1 MLSRRLMIAAGFCG
15 LWAVSGCSG
24 TPAKETPTG
33 VKGIVTLAGKPL
45 PEGTVSFSNS
55 ATGNA
60 AVAQLGAEGK
70 FTVTG
75 GVVPGEYKVTITPP
89 TPTPDNPAPKASA
102 IPEKYR
108 NEATS
113 DLKAKISS
121 GANDLKFE
129 LN

>member
-1 MLSRRLMIAAGFCG
+1 MFSRRMIIAICMSG
-15 LWAVSGCSG
+15 LWATSGCSG

-45 PEGTVSFSNS
+45 TEGTVSFSNS
-55 ATGNA
+55 STGNGA
-60 AVAQLGAEGK
+60 IAQVGAEGK
-70 FTVTG
+70 FSVTG

-89 TPTPDNPAPKASA
+89 TPTPENPAPKQSA

-108 NEATS
+108 TEATT
-113 DLKAKISS
+113 DLKAKVTAGS
-121 GANDLKFE
+121 NDLKFE

>member
-1 MLSRRLMIAAGFCG
+1 MISRRMMVVAGFYG
-15 LWAVSGCSG
+15 LWSLSGCGG

-33 VKGIVTLAGKPL
+33 VKGVVTLAGKPL
-45 PEGTVSFSNS
+45 SEGTVNFSNS
-55 ATGNA
+55 STGNG
-60 AVAQLGAEGK
+60 AVAQLGSEGK

-89 TPTPDNPAPKASA
+89 TPTPENPAPKPSS
-102 IPEKYR
+102 IPDKYR
-108 NEATS
+108 NEATT

>member
-1 MLSRRLMIAAGFCG
+1 MISRRMMVVAGFCG
-15 LWAVSGCSG
+15 LWSLSGCGG

-33 VKGIVTLAGKPL
+33 VKGVVTLAGKPL
-45 PEGTVSFSNS
+45 SEGTVNFSNS
-55 ATGNA
+55 STGNG

-89 TPTPDNPAPKASA
+89 TPTPENPAPKPSS
-102 IPEKYR
+102 IPDKYR
-108 NEATS
+108 NEATT

>member
-1 MLSRRLMIAAGFCG
+1 MMVVAGFYG
-15 LWAVSGCSG
+15 LWSLSGCGG

-33 VKGIVTLAGKPL
+33 VKGVVTLAGKPL
-45 PEGTVSFSNS
+45 SEGTVNFSNS
-55 ATGNA
+55 STGNG
-60 AVAQLGAEGK
+60 AVAQLGSEGK

-89 TPTPDNPAPKASA
+89 TPTPENPAPKPSS
-102 IPEKYR
+102 IPDKYR
-108 NEATS
+108 NEATT

>member
-1 MLSRRLMIAAGFCG
+1 MVVAGFCG
-15 LWAVSGCSG
+15 LWSLSGCGG

-33 VKGIVTLAGKPL
+33 VKGVVTLAGKPL
-45 PEGTVSFSNS
+45 SEGTVNFSNS
-55 ATGNA
+55 STGNG
-60 AVAQLGAEGK
+60 AVAQLGSEGK

-89 TPTPDNPAPKASA
+89 TPTPENPAPKPSS
-102 IPEKYR
+102 IPDKYR
-108 NEATS
+108 NEATT

>member
-1 MLSRRLMIAAGFCG
+1 MISRRMMVVAGFYG
-15 LWAVSGCSG
+15 LWSLSGCGG

-33 VKGIVTLAGKPL
+33 VKGVVTLAGKPL
-45 PEGTVSFSNS
+45 SEGTVNFSNS
-55 ATGNA
+55 STGNG

-89 TPTPDNPAPKASA
+89 TPTPENPAPKPSS
-102 IPEKYR
+102 IPDKYR
-108 NEATS
+108 NEATT

>member
-1 MLSRRLMIAAGFCG
+1 MISRRMMVVAGFCG
-15 LWAVSGCSG
+15 LWSLSGCGG

-33 VKGIVTLAGKPL
+33 VKGVVTLAGKPL
-45 PEGTVSFSNS
+45 SEGTVNFSNS
-55 ATGNA
+55 STGNG
-60 AVAQLGAEGK
+60 AVAQLGSEGK

-89 TPTPDNPAPKASA
+89 TPTPENPAPKPSS
-102 IPEKYR
+102 IPDKYR
-108 NEATS
+108 NEATT

>member
-1 MLSRRLMIAAGFCG
+1 MISRRLMIVTSFCG
-15 LWAVSGCSG
+15 LWALSGCG
-24 TPAKETPTG
+24 GAPAKETPTG
-33 VKGIVTLAGKPL
+33 VKGVVTLAGKPL
-45 PEGTVSFSNS
+45 AEGTVSFSNS
-55 ATGNA
+55 STGNA

-89 TPTPDNPAPKASA
+89 TPTPDNPAPKPSS
-102 IPEKYR
+102 IPDKYR
-108 NEATS
+108 NEATT